1 MKRRRISSRGTKPNQ
16 NNNPPKKP
24 HKIPKQIMTSK
35 EDEVKLTD
43 TKEDAKRILG
53 HIRETVCIEKAD
65 QRLILLRK

>member
-1 MKRRRISSRGTKPNQ
+1 
-16 NNNPPKKP
+16 
-24 HKIPKQIMTSK
+24 MTSK